1 MPEALVSHAL
11 GIRHWSSYT
20 ILGLRVE
27 VNTPTVFAS
36 PYDAPKFGRMLDGYS
51 T

>member
-27 VNTPTVFAS
+27 VNTLVRTAREFGS
-36 PYDAPKFGRMLDGYS
+36 TPK
-51 T
+51 

>member
-20 ILGLRVE
+20 ILGCTYRLRVE
-27 VNTPTVFAS
+27 VNTLVRTAREFGS
-36 PYDAPKFGRMLDGYS
+36 TPK
-51 T
+51 